1 LTDKIHWWLST
12 ACAFLLLFAPFT
24 PRTIW
29 LPTGRS
35 SGGGQITEG
44 VGWHAI
50 AALFGVAALV
60 VLVLSLRDRQRG
72 PSQWVGVAVATIA
85 FIVVAIGMWRH
96 WTDLMNG
103 VTSVDPGAA
112 WVLHPAPVV
121 LPFAL
126 VAAVGAGFAGA
137 LTIRLRWREVSGSG

>member
-1 LTDKIHWWLST
+1 MDKVLCWLVT
-12 ACAFLLLFAPFT
+12 GCAFLLLFAPFT

-50 AALFGVAALV
+50 AALLGAAALV
-60 VLVLSLRDRQRG
+60 ALVVSRRARQRG
-72 PSQWVGVAVATIA
+72 PARWVGVAAATIG
-85 FIVVAIGMWRH
+85 FVVIAVGMWRH
-96 WTDLMNG
+96 WIDLMNG
-103 VTSVDPGAA
+103 VTSVDPGAG

-126 VAAVGAGFAGA
+126 IAGAGAGFSVI
-137 LTIRLRWREVSGSG
+137 LTIRLEWRRVNDSGR